1 MDGVKVKI
9 KIIGIEAVDS
19 QHYCRIGLQ
28 ELLMNN
34 DNFGLMIGLYI
45 MVERRVDGVKV
56 KIKII
61 GIESIDHFHRIGR
74 VVGWI
79 AKIIDE

>member
-1 MDGVKVKI
+1 MESKLPI
-9 KIIGIEAVDS
+9 
-19 QHYCRIGLQ
+19 QQYFCRIGLQ

-45 MVERRVDGVKV
+45 VMERRMDGIKV

-61 GIESIDHFHRIGR
+61 GIEGVDHFRRIGK

-79 AKIIDE
+79 GRIIDE

>member
-1 MDGVKVKI
+1 
-9 KIIGIEAVDS
+9 
-19 QHYCRIGLQ
+19 
-28 ELLMNN
+28 MNN

-79 AKIIDE
+79 VRIIDEQ